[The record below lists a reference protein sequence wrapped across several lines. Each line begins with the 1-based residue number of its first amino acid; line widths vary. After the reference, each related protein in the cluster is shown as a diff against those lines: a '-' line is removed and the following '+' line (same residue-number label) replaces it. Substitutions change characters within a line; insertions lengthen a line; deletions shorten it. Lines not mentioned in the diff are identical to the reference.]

1 MTPITAPTSLDSPDA
16 VGALPGK
23 APRQTPPPGAFPTG
37 GATGSDECHATLP
50 GGTEAGRGGDGGDV
64 VRSGK
69 PRNDPNLAPRCGAK
83 ARTTGLGCRAPA
95 MANGRCRM
103 HGGGSTGP
111 RTPEGLARLAAA
123 HTKHGNDGAAWR
135 AVRRYQWSLI
145 VRSRLLA
152 GAFRFGPY
160 LPPDLAARM
169 RLGASDLASPP
180 HYSNVPVTLPG
191 AGDTTGA
198 KTGDPGG
205 VGHGRQG
212 RDARGRFV
220 ARARPTLRGR
230 RLEREAVRIEVAKLA
245 PWRAGIAWARAL
257 ERAVLETARRQKA
270 MLSLP
275 PGACPGGGR
284 SGRVGPVLSLGG
296 RHGPLSSDE
305 TPYNRGRWGRTV
317 WRPVSGLS
325 VGRGRGPEGQDKT
338 LYNGRRCGRMGW
350 LPGWGL
356 SLGRGCGP
364 RKSNKTPYN
373 RRRSGRTV
381 WLPGWGLSLGLG
393 CGLRTSNKTPYNR
406 RRWGRTVGL
415 PGWGLS
421 LGLGCGPR
429 ASDKTPYNRR
439 RWGRTVG
446 LPGWGLSL
454 GLGCGPRASNKTPYN
469 RRRWGRTVWLPGWGL
484 SLGLGCRLR
493 KPDNT
498 PW

>member
-1 MTPITAPTSLDSPDA
+1 MQPIAAITPLTAPSAIA
-16 VGALPGK
+16 VPGDPRVKRPGAGARDQCPTGATAGSGAESNPLGHGLPG
-23 APRQTPPPGAFPTG
+23 AGASVAGSHVGGCDRAGAEQNLSPAAAGPELSGASTVQHRNQDGPRPG
-37 GATGSDECHATLP
+37 
-50 GGTEAGRGGDGGDV
+50 
-64 VRSGK
+64 GK

-135 AVRRYQWSLI
+135 AVRRYQRSLI
-145 VRSRLLA
+145 VRSWLLA

-180 HYSNVPVTLPG
+180 HYSNVPVTLLG
-191 AGDTTGA
+191 AGDKTGD

-350 LPGWGL
+350 LAGWGL

-364 RKSNKTPYN
+364 RKS
-373 RRRSGRTV
+373 S
-381 WLPGWGLSLGLG
+381 
-393 CGLRTSNKTPYNR
+393 
-406 RRWGRTVGL
+406 
-415 PGWGLS
+415 
-421 LGLGCGPR
+421 
-429 ASDKTPYNRR
+429 
-439 RWGRTVG
+439 
-446 LPGWGLSL
+446 
-454 GLGCGPRASNKTPYN
+454 KTPYN
-469 RRRWGRTVWLPGWGL
+469 RRRWGRTVWLLPGWGL
-484 SLGLGCRLR
+484 SLGLGCGLP

-498 PW
+498 PY